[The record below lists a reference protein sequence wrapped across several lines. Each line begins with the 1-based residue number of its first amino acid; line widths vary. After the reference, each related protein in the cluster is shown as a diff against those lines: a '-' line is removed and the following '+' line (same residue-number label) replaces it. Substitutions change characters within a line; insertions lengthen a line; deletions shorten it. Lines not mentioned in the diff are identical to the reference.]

1 MNPINGWEKVQAAQE
16 YKPLPL
22 GAYVV
27 KIMGATVKSLSSRD
41 GREFAMLEISF
52 DIAEGEY
59 AGYYAKDYRAQ
70 TGDKR
75 WKGALKLFLPR
86 EDGSDQ
92 DEWTKSRLKAAFEAI
107 ERSNDGYRWDWNEE
121 RLKGK
126 LVGCVYRNEQWDW
139 NGQTGFT
146 ARPFKF
152 LDVSRIREGDFALPK
167 DKLLKKSTTSNSLD
181 VGYSPID
188 DDGDLP
194 F

>member
-1 MNPINGWEKVQAAQE
+1 M
-16 YKPLPL
+16 
-22 GAYVV
+22 
-27 KIMGATVKSLSSRD
+27 
-41 GREFAMLEISF
+41 
-52 DIAEGEY
+52 
-59 AGYYAKDYRAQ
+59 
-70 TGDKR
+70 
-75 WKGALKLFLPR
+75 
-86 EDGSDQ
+86 
-92 DEWTKSRLKAAFEAI
+92 
-107 ERSNDGYRWDWNEE
+107 
-121 RLKGK
+121 
-126 LVGCVYRNEQWDW
+126 YRNEQWDW